1 MRFLLLTPKAFRR
14 TTSTDCKR
22 DGNRSRLHLLHWWLG
37 LAAIVFSTTGCRAP
51 RQIRTSDYV
60 GAVNQVAHSTASHS
74 PAVEA
79 VPPGAPDLGGP
90 QPVEVY
96 ISYALSQNPDIEVA
110 RKRVDAAA
118 YRVPQAF
125 ETQHSALPRFLS
137 PFKRPLGS
145 RRLR

>member
-1 MRFLLLTPKAFRR
+1 MRFSPLTPKAFHR
-14 TTSTDCKR
+14 TTSTDRKR
-22 DGNRSRLHLLHWWLG
+22 DGNRSSLHLFRWWLG

-60 GAVNQVAHSTASHS
+60 GAVNQVARSAASRS

-79 VPPGAPDLGGP
+79 VPPGAADLGGP

-96 ISYALSQNPDIEVA
+96 ISYALSQNPDVEAA

-118 YRVPQAF
+118 YRVPQAA
-125 ETQHSALPRFLS
+125 S
-137 PFKRPLGS
+137 
-145 RRLR
+145 LRDPMFG